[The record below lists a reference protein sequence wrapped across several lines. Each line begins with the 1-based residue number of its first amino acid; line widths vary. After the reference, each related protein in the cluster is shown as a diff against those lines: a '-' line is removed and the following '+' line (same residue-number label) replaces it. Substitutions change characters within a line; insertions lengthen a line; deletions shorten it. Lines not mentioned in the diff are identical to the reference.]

1 MRFTSIQKI
10 TKKDK
15 ITTFLKSIK
24 KYILPII
31 WLLLMSIYLVSVIS
45 NSWVW
50 ILNKF
55 YEKDIT
61 KIEINK
67 KTIEEINSRKEIT
80 SYNKLFWITISWTN
94 EAFNIANWLHKK
106 TDWNKLIKN
115 DVKDLF
121 KIKRESTFNWIML
134 NNTKFSYI
142 LSKKYGIVLKN
153 EENSKRTAWF
163 EENYVYHKT
172 WKLTDLLS
180 NKKDFEWVYFDYSAI
195 SASKLLN
202 FKLKWKLISVIV
214 TEEEL
219 NKLFFNNEYKYINWI
234 SILIWN
240 DESINDIKDKIT
252 RFNRILSIQNSNELE
267 ITLLSSINKWIFK
280 FIWDSKIKNAFI
292 WFKK

>member
-142 LSKKYGIVLKN
+142 LSKKYGVVLKN

-172 WKLTDLLS
+172 WELTDLLS

-195 SASKLLN
+195 ITSKLLN